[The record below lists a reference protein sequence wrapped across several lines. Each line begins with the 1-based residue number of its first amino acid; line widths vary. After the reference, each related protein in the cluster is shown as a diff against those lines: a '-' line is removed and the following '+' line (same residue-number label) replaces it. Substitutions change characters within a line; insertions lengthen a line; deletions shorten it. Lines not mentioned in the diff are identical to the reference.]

1 MDNRQS
7 LSWSCFCTLAIMT
20 SSEGYF
26 HRWWFNLRREARVY
40 AAAEPLSTTM
50 SYSHACPCPVTHP
63 SPRVLPCPALV
74 PFTRYHLL
82 LTCLSPT
89 VTVLTHAFTCMSFSP
104 RTSWI
109 INNWYCGT
117 NSLRRF
123 VCPSRSAWLTQS
135 HPHKG
140 PHTSS
145 LRAPSRRP
153 SLQQLYLDASFDH
166 PCLLP

>member
-1 MDNRQS
+1 
-7 LSWSCFCTLAIMT
+7 MT

-26 HRWWFNLRREARVY
+26 PRWWFNLRREARVY
-40 AAAEPLSTTM
+40 TAAEPLSTTM
-50 SYSHACPCPVTHP
+50 SYSHACPCPATHP
-63 SPRVLPCPALV
+63 SPRVLPCPSPV

-82 LTCLSPT
+82 LTCFSPP
-89 VTVLTHAFTCMSFSP
+89 THSGMRAFTCMSFSP

-123 VCPSRSAWLTQS
+123 VCPGRLAWLTQS

-153 SLQQLYLDASFDH
+153 SLQQLYLGRFF
-166 PCLLP
+166 